1 MLGRWGIPKVWKSE
15 LQKLHNEVLRRPKA
29 LPEASW
35 RPEGPIGTLWGRSLG
50 ALGSLLGAPGSLWG
64 EVLGALGDP
73 GDGFW
78 MIFWVRG
85 ACQCK
90 NTKNLELD
98 DHLHGFAMFLG
109 SQGLGNEVE
118 MVPETR
124 KESREE
130 RKEQRR
136 ERRERHRGEK
146 CSILVTVCVS
156 RVPGRGGPPPNPTP
170 PTDPELLSRGGFM
183 RVWPQNRLFRLG
195 FGLIRDFSENTSP

>member
-1 MLGRWGIPKVWKSE
+1 
-15 LQKLHNEVLRRPKA
+15 
-29 LPEASW
+29 
-35 RPEGPIGTLWGRSLG
+35 
-50 ALGSLLGAPGSLWG
+50 SLLGAPGSLWG

-90 NTKNLELD
+90 NTKSPELD
-98 DHLHGFAMFLG
+98 DLLHGFAMILG

-146 CSILVTVCVS
+146 CSIPVTVCVS
-156 RVPGRGGPPPNPTP
+156 RVGVGVPNWIPG
-170 PTDPELLSRGGFM
+170 DPELLSRRGFL
-183 RVWPQNRLFRLG
+183 RVWPQHRLFRLG
-195 FGLIRDFSENTSP
+195 FGLIHDFSENTSP

>member
-1 MLGRWGIPKVWKSE
+1 M
-15 LQKLHNEVLRRPKA
+15 
-29 LPEASW
+29 
-35 RPEGPIGTLWGRSLG
+35 
-50 ALGSLLGAPGSLWG
+50 
-64 EVLGALGDP
+64 GALGDP

-98 DHLHGFAMFLG
+98 DPLHGVAMFLG

-136 ERRERHRGEK
+136 ERRERRERHRGEK
-146 CSILVTVCVS
+146 CSILVTVSVS
-156 RVPGRGGPPPNPTP
+156 RVRGGVSKIGYPGTPNCYQ
-170 PTDPELLSRGGFM
+170 G
-183 RVWPQNRLFRLG
+183 V
-195 FGLIRDFSENTSP
+195 GL

>member
-1 MLGRWGIPKVWKSE
+1 ML
-15 LQKLHNEVLRRPKA
+15 
-29 LPEASW
+29 
-35 RPEGPIGTLWGRSLG
+35 
-50 ALGSLLGAPGSLWG
+50 
-64 EVLGALGDP
+64 
-73 GDGFW
+73 
-78 MIFWVRG
+78 FWVRR

-98 DHLHGFAMFLG
+98 HLLHGFAMFLG

-118 MVPETR
+118 MVAETR

-156 RVPGRGGPPPNPTP
+156 RVQEGGTPRPPKVVPSDPG
-170 PTDPELLSRGGFM
+170 LLSRRGFM
-183 RVWPQNRLFRLG
+183 RVWPQNQLFRLG
-195 FGLIRDFSENTSP
+195 FGLIRDLSENTSA

>member
-1 MLGRWGIPKVWKSE
+1 
-15 LQKLHNEVLRRPKA
+15 
-29 LPEASW
+29 
-35 RPEGPIGTLWGRSLG
+35 
-50 ALGSLLGAPGSLWG
+50 
-64 EVLGALGDP
+64 
-73 GDGFW
+73 

-98 DHLHGFAMFLG
+98 DLLHGFAMFLG

-156 RVPGRGGPPPNPTP
+156 RGPGRGDPPPTQPPQVTP
-170 PTDPELLSRGGFM
+170 ECYYGVGF
-183 RVWPQNRLFRLG
+183 
-195 FGLIRDFSENTSP
+195 

>member
-1 MLGRWGIPKVWKSE
+1 MWTSE
-15 LQKLHNEVLRRPKA
+15 LQKLQNEILRRPKA

-35 RPEGPIGTLWGRSLG
+35 TPEGPIGTLWSLPWD
-50 ALGSLLGAPGSLWG
+50 APGSLLD

-73 GDGFW
+73 GDAFW

-98 DHLHGFAMFLG
+98 DPLHGFAMFLG

-156 RVPGRGGPPPNPTP
+156 RVPAPPPK
-170 PTDPELLSRGGFM
+170 SR
-183 RVWPQNRLFRLG
+183 PK
-195 FGLIRDFSENTSP
+195 

>member
-1 MLGRWGIPKVWKSE
+1 ML
-15 LQKLHNEVLRRPKA
+15 
-29 LPEASW
+29 
-35 RPEGPIGTLWGRSLG
+35 
-50 ALGSLLGAPGSLWG
+50 
-64 EVLGALGDP
+64 
-73 GDGFW
+73 
-78 MIFWVRG
+78 FWVRG

-98 DHLHGFAMFLG
+98 DPLHGFALCLR
-109 SQGLGNEVE
+109 SQGLGNEVQ

-156 RVPGRGGPPPNPTP
+156 RVQEGGTTPPPPKVVP
-170 PTDPELLSRGGFM
+170 SDPGHCQG
-183 RVWPQNRLFRLG
+183 V
-195 FGLIRDFSENTSP
+195 GL